1 MDPCTCLSKCP
12 RYAPVFSNKIVLTH
26 RNYSNRVHCMQLVHD
41 CDKEIDSVKRVGQ
54 WSPVSITLGLT
65 INELLG
71 LNES

>member
-1 MDPCTCLSKCP
+1 
-12 RYAPVFSNKIVLTH
+12 
-26 RNYSNRVHCMQLVHD
+26 MQLVHD